1 MTTTPLGGTVGRT
14 PHGRS
19 PQASDRPARYGL
31 GSSTEA
37 TRAVGRDDDVV
48 AEEEP

>member
-1 MTTTPLGGTVGRT
+1 MAGLHRLVTGR
-14 PHGRS
+14 
-19 PQASDRPARYGL
+19 ARYGL

>member
-1 MTTTPLGGTVGRT
+1 MAGLHRLVTGRR
-14 PHGRS
+14 G
-19 PQASDRPARYGL
+19 YGL